1 MKQKFYLLLMVLI
14 PVLSIQ
20 SQTTFYVDPNSTNAN
35 DANEGTS
42 SSSPWMSLNATKW
55 TDGCTVVLAATTH
68 AVLAKA
74 TVTVNVTLQGTA
86 GSTKD
91 NVIIEGLTA
100 DDIARG
106 SETPQFF
113 AITGTGSLS
122 IKNMTIRN
130 SQYAFATGKT
140 DYWGGMFNVSSTAT
154 LTLENVNVENANLAL
169 RGGGAIYSTGTLNC
183 TNVLF
188 QNCISSH
195 GAAVCVQGTG
205 IANFE
210 SCTFKANSTQDGTH
224 DYKFGG
230 ALKVES
236 QTANVTI
243 NKCYFDSNTSN
254 DDMTLNTKSPA
265 GGAIAFRLY
274 AGCDAKLK
282 ITNSTF
288 SKNYAYGSGGAILID
303 KVGSFATTAGKVNL
317 QFVNNTFY
325 ANYCNATHGTAFII
339 TGGSENGLN
348 GTISF
353 INNTFFKNGPSNPT
367 AAKSSLFFNDLG
379 VDFSFINNIVQDRV
393 WDPTLLKYWGYGL
406 VVNLTKPTQLYKSLN
421 ITGSVFDG
429 FGGSLSTAVHLTT
442 DSVGKLNNI
451 VKLDSVLTV
460 PATGVPYLKLNQ
472 GSLAIEFGKAEFLLN
487 GLNLVPALDIRG
499 IAKIGASKDAG
510 AYEYDGPTAVN
521 EILKNSTFA
530 YPNPFTDMIYLPNLV
545 KSISVF
551 DLAGV
556 RQYVQAN
563 VSKLN
568 TSNLQTGL
576 YIVQVVNYDGT
587 VIIQKMQK

>member
-1 MKQKFYLLLMVLI
+1 MVLI

-20 SQTTFYVDPNSTNAN
+20 AQTTFYVDPNSANAN
-35 DANEGTS
+35 DANAGTS
-42 SSSPWMSLNATKW
+42 ASAPWLTLNATKW
-55 TDGCTVVLAATTH
+55 SDGCTVVLAAATH
-68 AVLAKA
+68 PVLAKA
-74 TVTVNVTLQGTA
+74 TVTVNVTLQGAA

-113 AITGTGSLS
+113 AITGTGSLT

-140 DYWGGMFNVSSTAT
+140 DYWGGMFNVGSTAM
-154 LTLENVNVENANLAL
+154 LTLQNVNIENASLAL
-169 RGGGAIYSTGTLNC
+169 RGGGAIYSGGTLNC

-195 GAAVCVQGTG
+195 GAAVCIQGTG

-210 SCTFKANSTQDGTH
+210 SCTFKSNSTQDGTH

-230 ALKVES
+230 AMKVETP
-236 QTANVTI
+236 TANVSI
-243 NKCYFDSNTSN
+243 NNCYFDSNTAN
-254 DDMTLNTKSPA
+254 DDMTLNTKSPL
-265 GGAIAFRLY
+265 GGAIAFRVS

-288 SKNYAYGSGGAILID
+288 SKNYSYGSGGAILID
-303 KVGSFATTAGKVNL
+303 KLGSFATTAGKVNL

-325 ANYCNATHGTAFII
+325 ENYCTAIHGTAFII
-339 TGGSENGLN
+339 TGGSETGFT

-367 AAKSSLFFNDLG
+367 ASKSSLFFNDLG
-379 VDFSFINNIVQDRV
+379 VDFSFINNIVQDKV
-393 WDPTLLKYWGYGL
+393 WDPTLLKYWGYGF
-406 VVNLTKPTQLYKSLN
+406 VVNLTNPTPFYKSLN
-421 ITGSVFDG
+421 ITGSIFDG
-429 FGGSLSTAVHLTT
+429 YGGSLNAKTHLAT
-442 DSVGKLNNI
+442 DSVGKFNNI

-460 PATGVPYLKLNQ
+460 PASGVPYLKLNQ
-472 GSLAIEFGKAEFLLN
+472 GSWAINFGKNEFLLN
-487 GLNLVPALDIRG
+487 GLNLVPALDVRG
-499 IAKIGASKDAG
+499 VGIKGLSKDAG

-530 YPNPFTDMIYLPNLV
+530 YPNPFTDMIYLPNVV

-587 VIIQKMQK
+587 VMTQKMQK

>member
-1 MKQKFYLLLMVLI
+1 MVLI

-20 SQTTFYVDPNSTNAN
+20 AQTTFYVDPTSANAN
-35 DANEGTS
+35 DANLGTS
-42 SSSPWMSLNATKW
+42 SSAPWLTLNATKW
-55 TDGCTVVLAATTH
+55 SDGCIVILAAATH
-68 AVLAKA
+68 PVLAKA
-74 TVTVNVTLQGTA
+74 TVTVNVTLQGAT

-113 AITGTGSLS
+113 AITGTGSLT

-140 DYWGGMFNVSSTAT
+140 DYWGGMFNVGATST
-154 LTLENVNVENANLAL
+154 LTLDNVNIQNATLAL
-169 RGGGAIYSTGTLNC
+169 RGGGAIFSTGTLNC

-205 IANFE
+205 IANFV
-210 SCTFKANSTQDGTH
+210 SCTFKGNSTLDGTH

-230 ALKVES
+230 ALKVETA
-236 QTANVTI
+236 TANVTI
-243 NKCYFDSNTSN
+243 DKCYFDSNTAN
-254 DDMTLNTKSPA
+254 DDMTLNTKSPL
-265 GGAIAFRLY
+265 GGAIAFRVY

-288 SKNYAYGSGGAILID
+288 SKNYSWGSGGAILID

-317 QFVNNTFY
+317 QLVNNTFY
-325 ANYCNATHGTAFII
+325 ANNCNAIHGTAFII
-339 TGGSENGLN
+339 TGGSETGFT
-348 GTISF
+348 GTVSF

-367 AAKSSLFFNDLG
+367 ASKSSLFFNDLG
-379 VDFSFINNIVQDRV
+379 VDFSFVNNIVQDKV

-406 VVNLTKPTQLYKSLN
+406 VVNLTNPTPFYKSLN

-429 FGGSLSTAVHLTT
+429 YGGSINTTVHLTT
-442 DSVGKLNNI
+442 DSVNKFNNI

-472 GSLAIEFGKAEFLLN
+472 GSLAIDFGKDEFLFN
-487 GLNLVPALDIRG
+487 GLNLVPTLDQKG
-499 IAKIGASKDAG
+499 IAKTGLSKDAG
-510 AYEYDGPTAVN
+510 AVEYVGLTGIN
-521 EILKNSTFA
+521 EILKNTTFA
-530 YPNPFTDMIYLPNLV
+530 YPNPFSDMIYLPEVV
-545 KSISVF
+545 KSISIY

-556 RQYVQAN
+556 RQNVQTN

-568 TSNLQTGL
+568 TSNLVKGL
-576 YIVQVVNYDGT
+576 YIVQVIDYDGT
-587 VIIQKMQK
+587 VMTQKMQK

>member
-1 MKQKFYLLLMVLI
+1 
-14 PVLSIQ
+14 
-20 SQTTFYVDPNSTNAN
+20 
-35 DANEGTS
+35 
-42 SSSPWMSLNATKW
+42 LNATKW
-55 TDGCTVVLAATTH
+55 SDGCIVALAATTH

-74 TVTVNVTLQGTA
+74 TITVNVTLQGVA
-86 GSTKD
+86 GSNKD

-113 AITGTGSLS
+113 AITGTGRLT

-140 DYWGGMFNVSSTAT
+140 DYWGGMFNVGSTAT
-154 LTLENVNVENANLAL
+154 LSLQDVNIQNGSLAL

-236 QTANVTI
+236 QTANVSI

-254 DDMTLNTKSPA
+254 DDMTFNTKSPA
-265 GGAIAFRLY
+265 GGAISFRIG

-288 SKNYAYGSGGAILID
+288 SKNYSYGSGGAIQID
-303 KVGSFATTAGKVNL
+303 KMGSLATTAGKVNL
-317 QFVNNTFY
+317 QFINNTFY
-325 ANYCNATHGTAFII
+325 ANNCYATHGSTFVI
-339 TGGSENGLN
+339 TGSSDSGLN
-348 GTISF
+348 GSLSF

-379 VDFSFINNIVQDRV
+379 VDFSFINNILQDRV

-406 VVNLTKPTQLYKSLN
+406 VVNLTSPTQFYKSLN
-421 ITGSVFDG
+421 ITGCIFDG
-429 FGGSLSTAVHLTT
+429 YGGSLSSKTHLAT
-442 DSVGKLNNI
+442 DSVGKFNNI
-451 VKLDSVLTV
+451 VKLDSVLTI
-460 PATGVPYLKLNQ
+460 PTSGVPYLKLNQ
-472 GSLAIEFGKAEFLLN
+472 GSWAIDFGKDEFLLN
-487 GLNLVPALDIRG
+487 CLNLVPTLDISG
-499 IAKIGASKDAG
+499 VAKMGASKDAG

-521 EILKNSTFA
+521 EILKNTTFA
-530 YPNPFTDMIYLPNLV
+530 YPNPFSDVINLPKNV
-545 KSISVF
+545 KSISVY

-556 RQYVQAN
+556 IQNTQVD

-568 TSNLQTGL
+568 TSNLHTGL
-576 YIVQVVNYDGT
+576 YIVQIVNYDGT
-587 VIIQKMQK
+587 IMNQKMQK